1 MISKVAFVLIVFLL
15 CSCAPTSVSSTSDK
29 KKDHPLSEML
39 PMISGISIQGP
50 CYFYTDLLN
59 LLKSRGYSVFNQ
71 IINSSNGNVILT
83 FRKLDT
89 FPKYI
94 VGIRTPKLIC
104 VIASGKGALGA

>member
-1 MISKVAFVLIVFLL
+1 MISRIAFVLIVFLL
-15 CSCAPTSVSSTSDK
+15 SSCASTSVSSTDNKEKSR
-29 KKDHPLSEML
+29 PLSEVL

-50 CYFYTDLLN
+50 CYFHTDLFN
-59 LLKSRGYSVFNQ
+59 VLKSRGYSVFNQ

-104 VIASGKGALGA
+104 VIAGGKGALGA

>member
-1 MISKVAFVLIVFLL
+1 MISRIAFALIDFLL
-15 CSCAPTSVSSTSDK
+15 CSCASTSVSSTSNK
-29 KKDHPLSEML
+29 EKSRPLSEVL
-39 PMISGISIQGP
+39 PIISGISIQGP
-50 CYFYTDLLN
+50 CYFHTDLFN
-59 LLKSRGYSVFNQ
+59 VLKSRGYSVFNQ

-104 VIASGKGALGA
+104 VIAGGKGALGA

>member
-1 MISKVAFVLIVFLL
+1 MISRIAFALIVFLL
-15 CSCAPTSVSSTSDK
+15 CSCASTSVSSTSNK
-29 KKDHPLSEML
+29 EKSLPLSEVL

-50 CYFYTDLLN
+50 CYFHTDLFN
-59 LLKSRGYSVFNQ
+59 VLKSRGYSVFNQ

-104 VIASGKGALGA
+104 VIAGGKGALGA